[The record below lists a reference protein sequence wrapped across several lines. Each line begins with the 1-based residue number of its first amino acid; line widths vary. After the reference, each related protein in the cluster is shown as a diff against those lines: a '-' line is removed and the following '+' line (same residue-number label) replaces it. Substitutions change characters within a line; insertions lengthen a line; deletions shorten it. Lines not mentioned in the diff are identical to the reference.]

1 MKLSASELGLR
12 EQDFFLPKR
21 CVKTLYSCL
30 VHPYCHYC
38 IIVWWS
44 TYKTNLRRLVFLQK
58 QVVWSPK
65 NLTACLNSS
74 STSIK
79 IHALHELFSHF
90 TLHGNKFHIWR
101 EIPSDPLGQ
110 STEHTIQQFARR
122 KLLNSSAA
130 SSSSNSQPDTYT
142 FSGTLN

>member
-1 MKLSASELGLR
+1 MKRSASELGLT

-21 CVKTLYSCL
+21 CLKTLYSCL

-58 QVVWSPK
+58 RVVWSPK

-79 IHALHELFSHF
+79 IHTLHELFSHF
-90 TLHGNKFHIWR
+90 TLETNSISGAKYQATHSVNQ
-101 EIPSDPLGQ
+101 PN
-110 STEHTIQQFARR
+110 IQY
-122 KLLNSSAA
+122 NSSRVESFWIRVRPRHLRIPNPILRLFQA
-130 SSSSNSQPDTYT
+130 
-142 FSGTLN
+142 L